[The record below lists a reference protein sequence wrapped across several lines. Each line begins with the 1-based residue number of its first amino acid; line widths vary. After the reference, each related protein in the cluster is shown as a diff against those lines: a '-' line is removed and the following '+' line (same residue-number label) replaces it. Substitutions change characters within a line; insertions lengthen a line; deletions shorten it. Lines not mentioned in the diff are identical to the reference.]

1 MLGQLVLWMVLWCGI
16 GVGVVRPEITSSLA
30 SILGVGRGSDL
41 AVYAAVCT
49 LLFVVAWLVVKHE
62 EQEHQLTKLVRG
74 VALSEHRS
82 RKKKPSGS

>member
-1 MLGQLVLWMVLWCGI
+1 MFSLIQIVLLICAVLAI
-16 GVGVVRPEITSSLA
+16 GKAVVQYRRGA
-30 SILGVGRGSDL
+30 ILGVGRGSDL